1 MQIIVTGGA
10 GSGKSEFA
18 ENLILGFGKMP
29 RYYIATM
36 KCFDEESKKR
46 VARHRKMRENKHFET
61 IEAQTHL
68 EHVVLPERGA
78 VLLECMSNL
87 VANEMYEPDGVKT
100 DVAAHILNGVH
111 ALQKQCEHLVIV
123 TNEVA
128 SDGVCYDASTMDY
141 IRTIC
146 TVNTALAKDADAC
159 YEVVYGI
166 PVPVKVQPSAKQ
178 QYEIVTDGNKKSKK
192 EKRNEAVY
200 QQPDSGVFHV

>member
-1 MQIIVTGGA
+1 MQMIVTGGA

-18 ENLILGFGKMP
+18 ENLILGFGEMP

-46 VARHRKMRENKHFET
+46 VARHRKMREKKRFET

-68 EHVVLPERGA
+68 EQVVLPKRGA

-100 DVAAHILNGVH
+100 DTAAHILNGVQ
-111 ALQKQCEHLVIV
+111 ALKKQCEHLVIV

-141 IRTIC
+141 IRTLGA
-146 TVNTALAKDADAC
+146 VNAALGTGADVC
-159 YEVVYGI
+159 YEVIYGI
-166 PVPVKVQPSAKQ
+166 PVQLTGAK
-178 QYEIVTDGNKKSKK
+178 
-192 EKRNEAVY
+192 
-200 QQPDSGVFHV
+200 

>member
-1 MQIIVTGGA
+1 
-10 GSGKSEFA
+10 
-18 ENLILGFGKMP
+18 
-29 RYYIATM
+29 
-36 KCFDEESKKR
+36 
-46 VARHRKMRENKHFET
+46 
-61 IEAQTHL
+61 
-68 EHVVLPERGA
+68 
-78 VLLECMSNL
+78 MSNL